1 LRLDPTENLKHRI
14 SIEERIM
21 AEKIYDAIVVGSG
34 ANGGWAAKELCEAGM
49 EVVMLE
55 AGRRLDPAT
64 DFSEHVLP
72 HDLPLRGRTDPDNV
86 EMKKRPIGSRCYAC
100 GETNVT
106 FFIDEEENPYT
117 TAPGRPFWWIR
128 GNQVG
133 GRTILWAR
141 QSYRMSD
148 YDFKAAS
155 HDGYGEDWPISY
167 ADVAPY
173 YDTVE
178 RFIGVRTWMSALGS
192 NPKRSGMR
200 SLTSLTSIAEM
211 ASGSLDSTT

>member
-1 LRLDPTENLKHRI
+1 
-14 SIEERIM
+14 M

-200 SLTSLTSIAEM
+200 SLTSLTTIAEM